1 LEDRQLE
8 IPRGELR
15 SGDQAGAARQ
25 RAPRQPAVNLPRAS
39 AGFLALVLAAGL
51 LPARAALPAAEVE
64 AGLRFY
70 DSIGILKP
78 AAEATLFN
86 NDGAVEVAVALS
98 PPLRAGD
105 RIVLTLD
112 GRPAATL
119 AGLRAK
125 LTGIDRGE
133 HTLVAQT
140 VDRDGDAL
148 IASPPVIF
156 NVWRASRL
164 FPNRKQ
170 R

>member
-1 LEDRQLE
+1 
-8 IPRGELR
+8 
-15 SGDQAGAARQ
+15 
-25 RAPRQPAVNLPRAS
+25 VNLPRAS

-86 NDGAVEVAVALS
+86 NAGAVEVAVAVS

-112 GRPAATL
+112 GRPAAKL
-119 AGLRAK
+119 AGLHFELA
-125 LTGIDRGE
+125 GIDRGE
-133 HTLVAQT
+133 HTLVAEA
-140 VDRDGDAL
+140 VDRDGEPL